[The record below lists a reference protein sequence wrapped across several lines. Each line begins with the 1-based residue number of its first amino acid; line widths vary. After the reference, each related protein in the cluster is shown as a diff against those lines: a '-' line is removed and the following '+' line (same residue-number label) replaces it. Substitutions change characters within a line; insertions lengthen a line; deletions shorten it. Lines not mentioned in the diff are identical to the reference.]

1 MTVLKNWRQIDS
13 CDRSDRSYIG
23 DRTDISDSNSSKF
36 KNYSSCSG
44 EIVYSTESTACNDR
58 SHSSDNKDQ
67 GLGSDISEF
76 GYNMYLIVISQSRIK
91 SKSNDSSL

>member
-23 DRTDISDSNSSKF
+23 DRTDINDGNGSKL
-36 KNYSSCSG
+36 KNYSSCSS
-44 EIVYSTESTACNDR
+44 EIVYSTEITACSDR
-58 SHSSDNKDQ
+58 SDSSDNRDQ
-67 GLGSDISEF
+67 GLGSDNSEF
-76 GYNMYLIVISQSRIK
+76 GYNIYLIVISQSRIR